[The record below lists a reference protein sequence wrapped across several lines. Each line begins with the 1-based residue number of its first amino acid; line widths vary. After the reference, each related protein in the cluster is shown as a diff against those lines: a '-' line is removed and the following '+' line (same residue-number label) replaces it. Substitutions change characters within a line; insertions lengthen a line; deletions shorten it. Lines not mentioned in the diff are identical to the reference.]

1 MGIPRNNLLAIEMYS
16 FGRDFFFQDL
26 LQDNYNVQY
35 TYTAVQ
41 YLWQWGSMAFFSGK
55 APPSDITVL
64 VLFFSLEIK
73 EKPTTPHDADTTVS
87 SLKT

>member
-41 YLWQWGSMAFFSGK
+41 YL
-55 APPSDITVL
+55 
-64 VLFFSLEIK
+64 
-73 EKPTTPHDADTTVS
+73 
-87 SLKT
+87 